1 MMTLILHS
9 GYLLELVP
17 GNFHMFVNF
26 NLHSGCLLYCCI
38 DDKKEPKKKDWSR
51 AASGGHVWT
60 GAPFDPHLSHRMP
73 SAT

>member
-38 DDKKEPKKKDWSR
+38 DDKKEPKKRKIGQELR
-51 AASGGHVWT
+51 VVAMCGREHPLIPT
-60 GAPFDPHLSHRMP
+60 
-73 SAT
+73 